1 MNTNLRRRALLFSLF
16 MLVCICI
23 LVYLIPRSTVNGS
36 VLTLLPRNSI
46 HALNAEIE
54 QELIS
59 RLDRQVVFLTGGK
72 VTPDTVRTLVQDLKD
87 TGGFASVTAELNR
100 DFQEAYG
107 KALFENRTAFL
118 TRDELETLAHPETMA
133 DAVLVT
139 LVGSFSGVSAQEITH
154 DPFLFMR
161 NFQMRALNNTS
172 LIHLDNHFLTVA
184 GTFGE
189 TWYFISAQTYD
200 DAYSLTESRALVAKL
215 NALKERYAAQG
226 VNILSRGTLFYSV
239 AAADSAQSD
248 LTVLGSVTVILVF
261 LLIGVV
267 FRSLLPVAL
276 VVLSVLCGAI
286 VALTFT
292 LLIFREVHLIT
303 LTLCVSI
310 VGVAVDYSLYY
321 LTTRLT
327 TSGRETPAATLRR
340 TQKAIVSALLTTLI
354 AYLCLTAAPFP
365 GVRQMA
371 LFAMAGLIGACLC
384 VLCLTPLLSVR
395 LRRRHL
401 PARDLIV
408 TVLNQYLKRPRFSL
422 TLIVTIALIS
432 VVGLI
437 RLDAHDDVREFQ
449 AMPLNLTYEEARIT
463 NLTGQSNSQVWLCVS
478 APDDETLLQKMESV
492 RPALYEAVAA
502 GEIGGFKT
510 ISLNSEKTQR
520 ETLKLIEKAFP
531 VLEERLQELSL
542 TENLSSYPTTQL
554 SMDGYLAS
562 PLSLGLDRLYVRGEN
577 SRAILVLLDNLR
589 STEGLQ
595 AFLESRALYG
605 AEDNGVSITLID
617 RKAAFDEL
625 FNLLRVKIGTLLG
638 AALLIITFL
647 FMVRHGLK
655 EGLRQALPCLI
666 AVLFAVGL
674 NGLLG
679 FTFNFFSLLALILV
693 IGMGVNYAL
702 FFTLSHE
709 RPATATLAVTLA
721 MLTTLTTLGV
731 LVFSGTA
738 AIRSFGFTLCAG
750 LFAAFVL
757 APTVLKPSGPAG
769 VKHLKV
775 TRDD

>member
-1 MNTNLRRRALLFSLF
+1 M
-16 MLVCICI
+16 
-23 LVYLIPRSTVNGS
+23 
-36 VLTLLPRNSI
+36 
-46 HALNAEIE
+46 
-54 QELIS
+54 
-59 RLDRQVVFLTGGK
+59 
-72 VTPDTVRTLVQDLKD
+72 
-87 TGGFASVTAELNR
+87 
-100 DFQEAYG
+100 
-107 KALFENRTAFL
+107 
-118 TRDELETLAHPETMA
+118 
-133 DAVLVT
+133 
-139 LVGSFSGVSAQEITH
+139 
-154 DPFLFMR
+154 
-161 NFQMRALNNTS
+161 
-172 LIHLDNHFLTVA
+172 
-184 GTFGE
+184 
-189 TWYFISAQTYD
+189 
-200 DAYSLTESRALVAKL
+200 
-215 NALKERYAAQG
+215 
-226 VNILSRGTLFYSV
+226 
-239 AAADSAQSD
+239 
-248 LTVLGSVTVILVF
+248 
-261 LLIGVV
+261 
-267 FRSLLPVAL
+267 
-276 VVLSVLCGAI
+276 
-286 VALTFT
+286 ALTFT

-327 TSGRETPAATLRR
+327 TSGRETPTATLGR

-354 AYLCLTAAPFP
+354 AYLCLTVAPFP

-371 LFAMAGLIGACLC
+371 LFAVAGLVGACLC
-384 VLCLTPLLSVR
+384 VLCLTPLLSVS

-401 PARDLIV
+401 PARDLIG
-408 TVLNQYLKRPRFSL
+408 TVLNQYLKRRHFSQ
-422 TLIVTIALIS
+422 TLIVTLALFS
-432 VVGLI
+432 VIGLV

-449 AMPLNLTYEEARIT
+449 DMPLNLTSEEARIT
-463 NLTGQSNSQVWLCVS
+463 NLTGQSNSQVWLCVA

-492 RPALYEAVAA
+492 RPALCEAVAA
-502 GEIGGFKT
+502 GELGGFKT

-531 VLEERLQELSL
+531 VLKERLQELSL

-554 SMDGYLAS
+554 SMDEYLAS
-562 PLSLGLDRLYVRGEN
+562 PLSIGLNRLYVRGES

-693 IGMGVNYAL
+693 IGIGVNYAL

-769 VKHLKV
+769 VKHLEL